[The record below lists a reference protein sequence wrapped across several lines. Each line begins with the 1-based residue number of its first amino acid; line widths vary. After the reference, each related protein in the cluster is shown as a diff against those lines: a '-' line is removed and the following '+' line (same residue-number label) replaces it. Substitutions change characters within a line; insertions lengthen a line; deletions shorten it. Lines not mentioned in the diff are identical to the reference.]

1 MRKFLAGAVLASMLA
16 LAAPHA
22 NAGVARVGARSVK
35 ASVKVSAKVVRA
47 VAKATYKV
55 AY

>member
-1 MRKFLAGAVLASMLA
+1 MRKFLASAVLATLLA

-35 ASVKVSAKVVRA
+35 ASAKVSAKVIKA
-47 VAKATYKV
+47 VSKVAWKV